1 MTCLIEVKLSEHDF
15 SSCSAWLSP
24 RNDRLEVCAAS
35 GPFGND
41 PASCFQLRNHDRDHR
56 RLYDAALGPLV
67 ADDPVDDGGCWF
79 RFGGNQ
85 VMRNVALA
93 RSLVSRGAT
102 DRAVVGL
109 CAPNGHRAIWRR
121 WNETKQQLK
130 VSGVKLAE
138 LPAEVVANHHTNPL
152 AISKRYL
159 LEPPKD

>member
-1 MTCLIEVKLSEHDF
+1 MSQAV
-15 SSCSAWLSP
+15 
-24 RNDRLEVCAAS
+24 S
-35 GPFGND
+35 G
-41 PASCFQLRNHDRDHR
+41 
-56 RLYDAALGPLV
+56 
-67 ADDPVDDGGCWF
+67 GGCWF

-138 LPAEVVANHHTNPL
+138 LPAEVVANHHTDPL
-152 AISKRYL
+152 AITKRYL